1 MNTVSFTE
9 FVESIE
15 TQFTDLGLELTKID
29 DDLAWLYFH
38 NDTHRA
44 TVRTN
49 VYMGSNHL
57 SINFVVESF
66 SPEPNENGLFDGK
79 IWSGFD
85 SIEKAIIQLLKVI
98 SDVKR
103 ESLNA

>member
-1 MNTVSFTE
+1 MSQLPFSE

-15 TQFTDLGLELTKID
+15 TQFTDLGLELTKVD

-44 TVRTN
+44 TIRTT
-49 VYMGSNHL
+49 VSQSSSYT
-57 SINFVVESF
+57 SIKFVVETF
-66 SPEPNENGLFDGK
+66 SPEPNDNGLFDGT

-85 SIEKAIIQLLKVI
+85 SIEIAIIQLLKVI
-98 SDVKR
+98 GELKR
-103 ESLNA
+103 EA

>member
-1 MNTVSFTE
+1 MSTLPFTE

-44 TVRTN
+44 TVRATVYTGTN
-49 VYMGSNHL
+49 FL
-57 SINFVVESF
+57 SIKFVVESF
-66 SPEPNENGLFDGK
+66 SPEPNENGLFDGT

-85 SIEKAIIQLLKVI
+85 TIETAIIRLLKVI